1 MSSLAKTHPGNPR
14 SNETMPGLS
23 ARAQALLA
31 PRHHPQF
38 TRAVPMPDAA
48 LCWPGTQIKRSTDT
62 GFTRPAGPS
71 VMAPTRT
78 ARELA
83 ADEAKRSV
91 YLADDKKPRKPRKT
105 VAELLAPARNPIRI
119 DGPTEAAKQA
129 RIKRVK
135 F

>member
-1 MSSLAKTHPGNPR
+1 MSSIAQAHPGNPR
-14 SNETMPGLS
+14 SNEVMPGLS

-31 PRHHPQF
+31 PRQHTQF

-48 LCWPGTQIKRSTDT
+48 LCWPGTWIKRSVDN

-83 ADEAKRSV
+83 ADASKRSV
-91 YLADDKKPRKPRKT
+91 FLSNGKPPVRVRPPRKPK
-105 VAELLAPARNPIRI
+105 
-119 DGPTEAAKQA
+119 AKS
-129 RIKRVK
+129 
-135 F
+135 

>member
-1 MSSLAKTHPGNPR
+1 MSSLAQAHPGNPR
-14 SNETMPGLS
+14 SNEVMPGLS

-48 LCWPGTQIKRSTDT
+48 LCWPGTWIKRSVDN

-71 VMAPTRT
+71 VMAKALPYYEHNLQKTKEADARKAAGPKRATRIT
-78 ARELA
+78 
-83 ADEAKRSV
+83 
-91 YLADDKKPRKPRKT
+91 
-105 VAELLAPARNPIRI
+105 
-119 DGPTEAAKQA
+119 
-129 RIKRVK
+129 

>member
-1 MSSLAKTHPGNPR
+1 MSSLAKTRPGNLR
-14 SNETMPGLS
+14 SNDPMPGLS
-23 ARAQALLA
+23 KRAQALLA

-38 TRAVPMPDAA
+38 TRAVPTFDAA
-48 LCWPGTQIKRSTDT
+48 LCWPGTSLKRSTDT
-62 GFTRPAGPS
+62 GFTRPDGPS

-119 DGPTEAAKQA
+119 DGPTEAANQA